1 MMNDDVCQ
9 RLMGIASE
17 LRAQRA
23 GMRFLDRY
31 FTEPIAF
38 GRSSLP
44 GFAGMYAI
52 LVSDTGWQPRPYRP
66 VYFGEAG
73 NLAVRVV
80 ASHEKYG
87 EWLRAAGAADRLY
100 VAYHLMS
107 GDEAQRA
114 AFEKS
119 LIREYQPECNESMD
133 DSPRGLA
140 DGDADMRESFD
151 KRENSVSFRT
161 QNA

>member
-1 MMNDDVCQ
+1 MTNDDIYQ

-44 GFAGMYAI
+44 GFAGIYAI
-52 LVSDTGWQPRPYRP
+52 LVSDAGWQPRPYRP

-73 NLAVRVV
+73 DLAVRVV

-87 EWLRAAGAADRLY
+87 EWLRAAGTADKLY

-107 GDEAQRA
+107 GGEAQRA
-114 AFEKS
+114 AFEQS
-119 LIREYQPECNESMD
+119 LIREYQPECNESMN
-133 DSPRGLA
+133 DSTPGLA
-140 DGDADMRESFD
+140 DGDAQMRESVD
-151 KRENSVSFRT
+151 NRESLVSFRT